1 MKKQIK
7 GISVQLGS
15 NDVDNNI
22 EERQRLNDQYKTKD
36 LMSFFRLNNYD
47 FLTELNNKVK
57 VITVITFTITP
68 IKKKTLKK
76 KKVKNVI
83 NNRKERM
90 ELQLQKS
97 ENEKKIELLE
107 KENTI
112 LYKNERMLKRKIEKD
127 TLYISKQSKEINRL
141 KALLSKEESNI
152 KKQQVV

>member
-15 NDVDNNI
+15 NEVDNNL
-22 EERQRLNDQYKTKD
+22 EERQRLNDQYKTKN

-47 FLTELNNKVK
+47 YLSELNNKVK
-57 VITVITFTITP
+57 VITVITFTINP
-68 IKKKTLKK
+68 IKKKTQRKQK
-76 KKVKNVI
+76 GNNVI

-112 LYKNERMLKRKIEKD
+112 LYKDERMLKRKIEKD
-127 TLYISKQSKEINRL
+127 TLYISKQIKEINRL
-141 KALLSKEESNI
+141 KDLLSKEENNLK
-152 KKQQVV
+152 KKQVV

>member
-15 NDVDNNI
+15 NEVDNNL

-47 FLTELNNKVK
+47 YLSELNNKVK
-57 VITVITFTITP
+57 VITVITFTINP
-68 IKKKTLKK
+68 IKKKTQRKQK
-76 KKVKNVI
+76 GNNVL

-112 LYKNERMLKRKIEKD
+112 LYKDERMLKRKIEKD
-127 TLYISKQSKEINRL
+127 TLYISKQIKEINRL
-141 KALLSKEESNI
+141 KDLLSKEESNI
-152 KKQQVV
+152 KKKQVV

>member
-22 EERQRLNDQYKTKD
+22 EERQRLNAQYKTKD

-76 KKVKNVI
+76 KKVNNVI
-83 NNRKERM
+83 NNQKERM

>member
-15 NDVDNNI
+15 NNVDNNI

-76 KKVKNVI
+76 KKVNNVI

>member
-22 EERQRLNDQYKTKD
+22 EERQRLNAQYKTKD

-76 KKVKNVI
+76 KKVNNVI

-112 LYKNERMLKRKIEKD
+112 LYKNERMLKRKSEKD

>member
-76 KKVKNVI
+76 KKVNNVI
-83 NNRKERM
+83 NNQKERM

>member
-47 FLTELNNKVK
+47 YLSELNNKVK

-76 KKVKNVI
+76 KKVNNVI

-112 LYKNERMLKRKIEKD
+112 LYKDERMLKRKIEKD

-141 KALLSKEESNI
+141 KALLLKEESNI

>member
-76 KKVKNVI
+76 KKVNNVI

-112 LYKNERMLKRKIEKD
+112 LYKDERMLKRKIEKD

>member
-36 LMSFFRLNNYD
+36 LMSFFRLDNYD

-76 KKVKNVI
+76 KKVNNVI

>member
-68 IKKKTLKK
+68 IKKKTLNLNM
-76 KKVKNVI
+76 NV
-83 NNRKERM
+83 
-90 ELQLQKS
+90 
-97 ENEKKIELLE
+97 
-107 KENTI
+107 
-112 LYKNERMLKRKIEKD
+112 
-127 TLYISKQSKEINRL
+127 
-141 KALLSKEESNI
+141 LSI
-152 KKQQVV
+152 YVI

>member
-15 NDVDNNI
+15 TDVDNNI

-76 KKVKNVI
+76 KKVNNVI

>member
-76 KKVKNVI
+76 KKVNNVI

-152 KKQQVV
+152 KKQQIV

>member
-15 NDVDNNI
+15 NYVDNNI

-76 KKVKNVI
+76 KKVNNVI

>member
-76 KKVKNVI
+76 KKVNNVI
-83 NNRKERM
+83 NNQKERM

-152 KKQQVV
+152 NKEQ

>member
-15 NDVDNNI
+15 NEVDNNL

-47 FLTELNNKVK
+47 YLSELNNKVK
-57 VITVITFTITP
+57 VITAITFTINP
-68 IKKKTLKK
+68 IKKKTQRKQK
-76 KKVKNVI
+76 GNNVL

-107 KENTI
+107 KENII
-112 LYKNERMLKRKIEKD
+112 LYKDERMLKRKIEKD
-127 TLYISKQSKEINRL
+127 TLYISKQIKEINRL
-141 KALLSKEESNI
+141 KDLLSKEESNI
-152 KKQQVV
+152 KKKQVV

>member
-1 MKKQIK
+1 MKKKIK

-15 NDVDNNI
+15 NEVDNNL

-47 FLTELNNKVK
+47 YLSELNNKVK
-57 VITVITFTITP
+57 VITVITFTINP
-68 IKKKTLKK
+68 IKKKTQRKQK
-76 KKVKNVI
+76 GNNVL

-112 LYKNERMLKRKIEKD
+112 LYKDERMLKRKIEKD
-127 TLYISKQSKEINRL
+127 TLYISKQIKEINRL
-141 KALLSKEESNI
+141 KDLLSKEESNLK
-152 KKQQVV
+152 KKQVV

>member
-76 KKVKNVI
+76 KKVNNVI

-141 KALLSKEESNI
+141 KALLLKEESNI

>member
-15 NDVDNNI
+15 TDVDNNI

-76 KKVKNVI
+76 KKVNNVI
-83 NNRKERM
+83 NNQKERM

>member
-1 MKKQIK
+1 MKKKIK

-15 NDVDNNI
+15 NEVDNNL

-47 FLTELNNKVK
+47 YLSELNNKVK
-57 VITVITFTITP
+57 VITVITFTINP
-68 IKKKTLKK
+68 IKKKTQKK
-76 KKVKNVI
+76 PKGNNVL

-107 KENTI
+107 KENII
-112 LYKNERMLKRKIEKD
+112 LYKDERMLKRKIEKD
-127 TLYISKQSKEINRL
+127 TLYISKQIKEINRL
-141 KALLSKEESNI
+141 KDLLSKEESNI
-152 KKQQVV
+152 KKKQVV

>member
-76 KKVKNVI
+76 KKVNNII

>member
-57 VITVITFTITP
+57 VITVINYTITP

-76 KKVKNVI
+76 KKVNNVI

>member
-76 KKVKNVI
+76 KKVNNVI

-127 TLYISKQSKEINRL
+127 TLYILKQSKEINRL

>member
-76 KKVKNVI
+76 KKVNNII

-107 KENTI
+107 KENKI

>member
-76 KKVKNVI
+76 KKVNNVI

-97 ENEKKIELLE
+97 ENEKKLELLE

>member
-1 MKKQIK
+1 MKKHIK

-76 KKVKNVI
+76 KKVNNVI

>member
-57 VITVITFTITP
+57 VITVITFTITA

-76 KKVKNVI
+76 KKVNNVI
-83 NNRKERM
+83 NNQKERM

>member
-76 KKVKNVI
+76 KKVNNVI

-127 TLYISKQSKEINRL
+127 TLYISKQIKEINRL
-141 KALLSKEESNI
+141 KDLLSKEESNLK
-152 KKQQVV
+152 KKQVV

>member
-22 EERQRLNDQYKTKD
+22 EERQRLNAQCKTKD

-76 KKVKNVI
+76 KKVNNVI

-112 LYKNERMLKRKIEKD
+112 LYKNERMLKRKSEKD

>member
-47 FLTELNNKVK
+47 FLTELNNKIK

-76 KKVKNVI
+76 KKVNNVI

>member
-15 NDVDNNI
+15 NEVDNNL

-47 FLTELNNKVK
+47 YLSELNNKVK
-57 VITVITFTITP
+57 VITVITFTINP
-68 IKKKTLKK
+68 IKKKTQKK
-76 KKVKNVI
+76 PKGNNVL

-112 LYKNERMLKRKIEKD
+112 LYKDERMLKRKIEKD
-127 TLYISKQSKEINRL
+127 TLYISKQIKEINRL
-141 KALLSKEESNI
+141 KDLLSKEESNI
-152 KKQQVV
+152 KKKQVV

>member
-1 MKKQIK
+1 MKKKIK

-15 NDVDNNI
+15 NEVDNNL

-47 FLTELNNKVK
+47 YLSELNNKVK
-57 VITVITFTITP
+57 VITAITFTINP
-68 IKKKTLKK
+68 IKKKTQKK
-76 KKVKNVI
+76 QKGNNVI

-112 LYKNERMLKRKIEKD
+112 LYKDERMLKRKIEKD
-127 TLYISKQSKEINRL
+127 TLYISKQIKEINRL
-141 KALLSKEESNI
+141 KDLLSKEESNI
-152 KKQQVV
+152 KKKQVV

>member
-7 GISVQLGS
+7 AISVSPGL
-15 NDVDNNI
+15 NEVDNNI
-22 EERQRLNDQYKTKD
+22 EERKKLNDQYKTKD

-47 FLTELNNKVK
+47 YLTELNNKVK
-57 VITVITFTITP
+57 VITVITFSINA
-68 IKKKTLKK
+68 IKKKTQRNQ
-76 KKVKNVI
+76 KVNNVV

-97 ENEKKIELLE
+97 ENEKKIAILE

-127 TLYISKQSKEINRL
+127 TSYISKQIKEINRL
-141 KALLSKEESNI
+141 KALLLQEENKKKEQ
-152 KKQQVV
+152 K

>member
-76 KKVKNVI
+76 KKVNNVI

-112 LYKNERMLKRKIEKD
+112 LYKNERMIKRKIEKD

>member
-76 KKVKNVI
+76 KKVNNVI

-152 KKQQVV
+152 KKQQLV

>member
-68 IKKKTLKK
+68 IKKTTLKK
-76 KKVKNVI
+76 KKVNNVI

>member
-22 EERQRLNDQYKTKD
+22 EERQRLNAQYKTKD

-76 KKVKNVI
+76 KKVNNVI

>member
-76 KKVKNVI
+76 KKVNNVI
-83 NNRKERM
+83 NNRKEKM
-90 ELQLQKS
+90 ELQLQTS

-107 KENTI
+107 KESTI

-141 KALLSKEESNI
+141 KALLSKEEINI
-152 KKQQVV
+152 KKQRVV

>member
-57 VITVITFTITP
+57 VITVITFTIP
-68 IKKKTLKK
+68 PLKKKTLKK
-76 KKVKNVI
+76 KKVNNVI
-83 NNRKERM
+83 NNQKERM